1 MHFCLGTYL
10 GMELLDQKVR
20 VCSFLVDTA
29 SFLMIPLFSFIK
41 SLSGNIRLAV
51 CPSFSR

>member
-1 MHFCLGTYL
+1 MDLHGCHFVI
-10 GMELLDQKVR
+10 DQKVR